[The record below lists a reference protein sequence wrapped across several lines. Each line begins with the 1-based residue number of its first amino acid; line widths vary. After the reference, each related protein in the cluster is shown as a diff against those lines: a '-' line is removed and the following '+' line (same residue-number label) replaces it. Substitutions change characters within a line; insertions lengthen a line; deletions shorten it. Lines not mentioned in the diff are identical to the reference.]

1 MALRTLKCGAILGED
16 KGYDVA
22 DCLRVRKVMES
33 KSQTPTKNK
42 SGIKGGRKNAKRY
55 MLLAYVKRRRIGGD
69 ASTVL

>member
-1 MALRTLKCGAILGED
+1 
-16 KGYDVA
+16 
-22 DCLRVRKVMES
+22 VMES